1 MDVAGADCLHQFPKC
16 RSEKELEEHLDAWEE
31 MLDKYGGQLIE
42 YAPGHVRVMLIKTLP
57 HDIENELL
65 DHPELDPGKISRRYA
80 QEVDLQ
86 TPEALGIVY

>member
-42 YAPGHVRVMLIKTLP
+42 YAPGHVRVM
-57 HDIENELL
+57 
-65 DHPELDPGKISRRYA
+65 
-80 QEVDLQ
+80 
-86 TPEALGIVY
+86 